1 MDIVARRYAKA
12 LYLAA
17 GKDAA
22 SVLADLEKLSALD
35 SQSPEWHAFI
45 RNPLYKPHE
54 SHRILKPVFKA
65 LKLNGLTEKFISLL
79 VDKGRMVHLA
89 SILKSSIDLFNSES
103 GRKYA
108 DVKSAFPIDMQ
119 SQGLLASYLSK
130 KFGGDV
136 HLNNVIDPKLLGGIA
151 IQIDSS
157 LYDATIRTQ
166 LNTIQRQLRE
176 I

>member
-22 SVLADLEKLSALD
+22 SVLADLEKLSQLE
-35 SQSPEWHAFI
+35 SQSHEWQAFT
-45 RNPLYKPHE
+45 RNPLYKSHQ
-54 SHRILKPVFKA
+54 SHRILKPVLKA
-65 LKLNGLTEKFISLL
+65 LKLHALTEKFISLL
-79 VDKGRMVHLA
+79 VDKGRMIHFTQILEA
-89 SILKSSIDLFNSES
+89 SIALFNRQS

-119 SQGLLASYLSK
+119 SQGLLASFLSK

-136 HLNNVIDPKLLGGIA
+136 QLNNTIDPKLLGGFA